1 MKEYTAR
8 ELIADIRRKAK
19 SLPQGLDCKILV
31 GDIENNHSEAS
42 HLQIESD
49 MAKGAVVVYCD
60 PDEVS

>member
-8 ELIADIRRKAK
+8 ELIAEICRKAK

-49 MAKGAVVVYCD
+49 LTTGAVVVFCD
-60 PDEVS
+60 PDEVC